1 MNAAQQF
8 TAAAAAKATDLRHR
22 GIIQKNIASYDV
34 AVTRGKSRFAD
45 WQNGRSHAAAIKWE
59 TINHLD
65 RYLEEFERN
74 VLANGGHVHWA
85 ADAEQAR
92 QIVLTLA
99 RQHGVRKVVKAKSMT
114 TEEIHLNDALTAA
127 GIQPVETDLG
137 EYICQ
142 LRNEPPYHIVTP
154 VMHLNKADVAELF
167 HKKFGAPLDAPAE
180 ELTMVARRQLRQD
193 FLSADMGITGAN
205 FLIAD
210 TGMIALTTNEGNGRL
225 TVSLPRIHIAIAGIE
240 KVIPRLSDLGLFWPM
255 LCTSG
260 TGQALTSYSTLV
272 AGPRRDGEV
281 DGPAEFHVILLDNG
295 RTKLLANPEMRD
307 ALHCIRCGACLNTC
321 PVYKTIGGHTYATTY
336 QGPIGS
342 VITPQLRDAAE
353 WSHLSFASSLCG
365 SCTDVCPVRIDL
377 HHHLLHNRRDAV
389 ANKFDHPLQRLGFK
403 LWLWVLQS
411 PGRYAVAGK
420 VARLGLRLGLGNPC
434 AKPWTATRDLP
445 EPPRQSFRDWWK
457 QQAGVRD
464 SGLGVRDQGRE
475 TRGSGLPPHHP

>member
-8 TAAAAAKATDLRHR
+8 YKSAAAKAVDLRHR
-22 GIIQKNIASYDV
+22 AIIQKNISSYDIGV
-34 AVTRGKSRFAD
+34 ARGKDKFAD
-45 WQNGRSHAAAIKWE
+45 WQNARSRVAAIKWE
-59 TINHLD
+59 TVNHLD

-74 VLANGGHVHWA
+74 VLSNGGHVHWA
-85 ADAEQAR
+85 EDAEEAR

-114 TEEIHLNDALTAA
+114 TEEIHLNPALEAA

-154 VMHLNKADVAELF
+154 VMHLSKADVAELF
-167 HKKFGAPLDAPAE
+167 NKRFGSALDAPAE

-193 FLSADMGITGAN
+193 FLTADMGITGAN

-225 TVSLPRIHIAIAGIE
+225 SVSLPRIHVAIAGIE
-240 KVIPRLSDLGLFWPM
+240 KVIPRVSDLGLFWPV

-272 AGPRRDGEV
+272 GGPRRDGEV

-307 ALHCIRCGACLNTC
+307 VLHCIRCGACLNTC

-342 VITPQLRDAAE
+342 VLTPRLRGAAE

-377 HHHLLHNRRDAV
+377 HHHLLHNRRDAI
-389 ANKFDHPLQRLGFK
+389 AGKLDNPLQRLAFK
-403 LWLWVLQS
+403 LWLWTMQS
-411 PGRYAVAGK
+411 PARYVIAGK
-420 VARLGLRLGLGNPC
+420 FAQLGMRLGLANSF
-434 AKPWTATRDLP
+434 AKPWSTTRDLP
-445 EPPRQSFRDWWK
+445 EPPRQTFRQWWSK
-457 QQAGVRD
+457 Q
-464 SGLGVRDQGRE
+464 
-475 TRGSGLPPHHP
+475 